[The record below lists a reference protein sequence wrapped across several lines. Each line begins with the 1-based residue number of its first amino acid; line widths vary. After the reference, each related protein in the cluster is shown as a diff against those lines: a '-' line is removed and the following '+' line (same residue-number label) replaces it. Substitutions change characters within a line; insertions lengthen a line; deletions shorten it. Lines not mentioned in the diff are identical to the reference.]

1 MEFSARMITC
11 FFRLLGRQ
19 PLKAHLR
26 WSKFLRWLVEDVMR
40 YRKDVV
46 IINLARSFPD
56 KKYKEIRKIAD
67 ESYLHFADVITEGI
81 WFSGSSNRKRLHDQ
95 HIVGIAN
102 PEKLKEIYD
111 NSRSVVILT
120 SHMGN
125 WELTGGIHEYFYGF
139 EPFICENNFS
149 VVYKPIKSK
158 TWDELMA
165 CNRCAPVGGPNEECY
180 IDSADILLFILHNKI
195 NKRIYMFPTDQA
207 PYAKAGKHHVNMF
220 MHQETKSMFGG
231 AGIAHKFG
239 FSVVYQS
246 FLIEERGKYK
256 IEYKEICR
264 DASQTDPE
272 EIMNKFYL
280 LLQADLEKQ
289 PWNYLW
295 THKRWK

>member
-1 MEFSARMITC
+1 
-11 FFRLLGRQ
+11 
-19 PLKAHLR
+19 
-26 WSKFLRWLVEDVMR
+26 MR

-180 IDSADILLFILHNKI
+180 IDSADILLFILHNKM